1 MKKNNKSENREEEDI
16 EKMTLY
22 RENDATFSEF
32 QFTDLS
38 HQTLFLAGQTL
49 VIHDDLSIVV
59 LNPVEPVT
67 AVVIVLRKLTLKE
80 ILFDLQHVDLMLHT
94 S

>member
-38 HQTLFLAGQTL
+38 HQRLFLASQPL
-49 VIHDDLSIVV
+49 FIHDDCSKVV
-59 LNPVEPVT
+59 LKPMGPIT
-67 AVVIVLRKLTLKE
+67 AEIIVLRNLTLQQ
-80 ILFDLQHVDLMLHT
+80 ILFDLQEVDLMLNT
-94 S
+94 P

>member
-1 MKKNNKSENREEEDI
+1 MKVKTDKRKKREE
-16 EKMTLY
+16 
-22 RENDATFSEF
+22 DATYSMFK
-32 QFTDLS
+32 FTDPE
-38 HQTLFLAGQTL
+38 HQGLLLQSQPML
-49 VIHDDLSIVV
+49 IHDDLSIVV

-94 S
+94 P